1 MWEEK
6 NMLKNVD
13 LYSRYSKAREIHPAE
28 KFVFCVA
35 TIVIISSVTNYY
47 IIFLNIALTTIL
59 HIYFKTPFKMVVK
72 FALGILGFSLVSGA
86 IFSLDLGINF
96 FMIIFLRSLYSSIA
110 LTLLI
115 FTTPLEDIFS
125 YLKRF
130 KFLTDTVDIMDMMLR
145 FLYVLEDEIN
155 IINLSMKSRG
165 GFLNIKSKIR
175 DTAKMAAVLFI
186 NTLKKYFQIKDAMNS
201 RCYIGRHANLK
212 QFRFNMKRVWVI
224 GIYILFLI
232 IMNILI

>member
-1 MWEEK
+1 
-6 NMLKNVD
+6 MLKNVD
-13 LYSRYSKAREIHPAE
+13 LYSRHSMARQIHPAE

-35 TIVIISSVTNYY
+35 TIIITSSITNYY
-47 IIFLNIALTTIL
+47 IILLNIALTTIL
-59 HIYFKTPFKMVVK
+59 HIYFKTPFKMVLK
-72 FALGILGFSLVSGA
+72 FASGILGFSLVSGA
-86 IFSLDLGINF
+86 IFSLDLGLNF
-96 FMIIFLRSLYSSIA
+96 FIIIFLRSLNSSLA
-110 LTLLI
+110 LTFLI

-125 YLKRF
+125 YLKKF

-165 GFLNIKSKIR
+165 GFLNLKSKIR

-186 NTLKKYFQIKDAMNS
+186 NTLKRYFEIKDGMNS
-201 RCYIGRHANLK
+201 RCYTGKHANLK
-212 QFRFNMKRVWVI
+212 EFKFNLKRVFAI

-232 IMNILI
+232 AMNILI